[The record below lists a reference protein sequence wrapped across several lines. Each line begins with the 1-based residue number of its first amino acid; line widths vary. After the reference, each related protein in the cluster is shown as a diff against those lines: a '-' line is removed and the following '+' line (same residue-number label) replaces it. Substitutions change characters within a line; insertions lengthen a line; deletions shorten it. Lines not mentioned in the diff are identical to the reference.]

1 MRIDSEERILDSSL
15 LIGFPIGR
23 DHIYASHYEG
33 KRLFY
38 CAVSEEELQRHYASL
53 SAQGRIS
60 AETVLSRVDRRIAK
74 ATPLYP
80 SAGSRRLAEWLLGCY
95 EQVWELRNR
104 REQDFNDLLIA
115 ACAIEHKMPLIG
127 HDRIFQRIEILAPDG
142 FRFYTLLDDLPE
154 HAVRRARSRLHL
166 IDRIPAP

>member
-1 MRIDSEERILDSSL
+1 MRLGDERRILDSSL

-23 DHIYASHYEG
+23 EHIYASHYEG

-38 CAVSEEELQRHYASL
+38 CAVSEEELQRHYTAL
-53 SAQGRIS
+53 SAEGRIS
-60 AETVLSRVDRRIAK
+60 PETVLSRVDRRIAQ
-74 ATPLYP
+74 ATPLHP
-80 SAGSRRLAEWLLGCY
+80 SAVSLRLAEWLLICY
-95 EQVWELRNR
+95 EQVWELQNR

-115 ACAIEHKMPLIG
+115 ACAIEHKIPLLG

-154 HAVRRARSRLHL
+154 HAVSRARSRLHL
-166 IDRIPAP
+166 MDNVPIA